1 MVPSFL
7 NLLSDDLQRFF
18 LSLWLDVRSL
28 LTLDVAVSSDTLRPR
43 WMMLLQTLKSPAM
56 DDWYHRMES
65 VMWLSRRGI
74 RASRLQ
80 MKKRVRG
87 CDILLLETS
96 NLVYLGLR
104 GCSNITD
111 QCVIDIVMRCRML
124 LGIELG
130 DCIKVT
136 DVGVIALGT
145 GCGKLQSIDLSG
157 CYMVTDAGVTALS
170 HGCGKLQSIT
180 LRDCKK
186 VTDAGEIGRA
196 HV

>member
-56 DDWYHRMES
+56 DDWNHSMES

-80 MKKRVRG
+80 MEEVGAWRVRG

-111 QCVIDIVMRCRML
+111 QCVI
-124 LGIELG
+124 
-130 DCIKVT
+130 
-136 DVGVIALGT
+136 
-145 GCGKLQSIDLSG
+145 
-157 CYMVTDAGVTALS
+157 
-170 HGCGKLQSIT
+170 
-180 LRDCKK
+180 
-186 VTDAGEIGRA
+186 
-196 HV
+196 